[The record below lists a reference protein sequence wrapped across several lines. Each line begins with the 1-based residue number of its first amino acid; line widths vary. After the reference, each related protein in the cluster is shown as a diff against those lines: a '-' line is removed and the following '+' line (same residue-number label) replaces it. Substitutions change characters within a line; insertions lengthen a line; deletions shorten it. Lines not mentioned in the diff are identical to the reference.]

1 MAHRLEHLNF
11 QDVVID
17 KLTVHSFE
25 MGVYLAEV
33 DFDGRNG
40 YIIGENNKPR
50 PFYSVSQVKQHLS
63 AATIK
68 EAFLVH
74 ESAYDEMIG
83 QGDKVDNRLIV
94 PI

>member
-25 MGVYLAEV
+25 MGLYLAEV
-33 DFDGRNG
+33 EFDGRNG
-40 YIIGENNKPR
+40 YIVGENNRPR
-50 PFYSVSQVKQHLS
+50 PFYSVSQIKQQL
-63 AATIK
+63 APATIK

-74 ESAYDEMIG
+74 SSAYDEMIG

>member
-25 MGVYLAEV
+25 MGLYLAEV
-33 DFDGRNG
+33 EFDGRNG
-40 YIIGENNKPR
+40 YIVGDNNRPR
-50 PFYSVSQVKQHLS
+50 PFHSVSQVRQELS

-68 EAFLVH
+68 EAYLVH
-74 ESAYDEMIG
+74 ASAYDEMVG
-83 QGDKVDNRLIV
+83 QGEKTDNRLIV

>member
-25 MGVYLAEV
+25 MGLYLAEV

-40 YIIGENNKPR
+40 YIIGDNNRPR
-50 PFYSVSQVKQHLS
+50 PFYSVSQVRQELA

-68 EAFLVH
+68 EAYLVH
-74 ESAYDEMIG
+74 ACAYDEMVG
-83 QGDKVDNRLIV
+83 QSEKTDNRLIL
-94 PI
+94 PL

>member
-11 QDVVID
+11 QDVVIE

-25 MGVYLAEV
+25 MGLYLAEV

-40 YIIGENNKPR
+40 YIIGDNNRPR
-50 PFYSVSQVKQHLS
+50 PFYSVSQVKQELA

-68 EAFLVH
+68 EAYLVH
-74 ESAYDEMIG
+74 ASAYDEMIG
-83 QGDKVDNRLIV
+83 QGEKADNRLIL

>member
-11 QDVVID
+11 QDVVIE

-25 MGVYLAEV
+25 MGLYLAEV

-40 YIIGENNKPR
+40 YIIGDNNRPR
-50 PFYSVSQVKQHLS
+50 PFYSVSQVKQELA

-68 EAFLVH
+68 EAYLVH
-74 ESAYDEMIG
+74 ASAYDEMIG
-83 QGDKVDNRLIV
+83 QGEKADNRLV
-94 PI
+94 LPI